1 MALDDRA
8 RIETATEARQGARGK
23 PVLYVLLGSLALLA
37 IATVALLTWNGANAP
52 KDYASKSQD
61 ASRAQITGSA
71 DGKGNAANPSANSA
85 GVPAGNPAYPSP
97 SQPAT
102 TGSTNQR

>member
-1 MALDDRA
+1 MADNRA
-8 RIETATEARQGARGK
+8 PIETPTEARQGAKGK

-37 IATVALLTWNGANAP
+37 IAMVALLSWNGTNAP
-52 KDYASKSQD
+52 KDYASQSQD

-71 DGKGNAANPSANSA
+71 DGKGNASNPSANSG
-85 GVPAGNPAYPSP
+85 GVPAGNPAYPQP
-97 SQPAT
+97 SAPAT